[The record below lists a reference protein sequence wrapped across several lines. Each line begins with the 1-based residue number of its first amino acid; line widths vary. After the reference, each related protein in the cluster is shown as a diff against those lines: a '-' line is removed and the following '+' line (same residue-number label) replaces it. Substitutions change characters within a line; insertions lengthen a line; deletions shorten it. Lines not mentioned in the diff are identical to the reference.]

1 MPDAENENM
10 FDMQQLSNYVDH
22 NHGADQTANDVESNT

>member
-1 MPDAENENM
+1 MPDAENENI

-22 NHGADQTANDVESNT
+22 NHRADQTANDA